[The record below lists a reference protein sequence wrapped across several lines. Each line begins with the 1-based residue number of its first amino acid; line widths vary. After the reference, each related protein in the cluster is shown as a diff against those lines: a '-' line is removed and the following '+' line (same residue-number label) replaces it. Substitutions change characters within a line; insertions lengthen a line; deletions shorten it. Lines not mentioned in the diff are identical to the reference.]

1 MLLTKCPLPGCMSLG
16 KAKKGISER
25 SHTAPWNNSASHRNP
40 SGPLI
45 NSSGNRNT
53 SGPLTNSS
61 GNSSDISAWSAGEE
75 GKEKGQTQFVAVD
88 SLPVSA
94 VLEAELGVAAVSSKG
109 VGYTD
114 SLWR

>member
-25 SHTAPWNNSASHRNP
+25 SHTAPWNNSASHR
-40 SGPLI
+40 S
-45 NSSGNRNT
+45 T